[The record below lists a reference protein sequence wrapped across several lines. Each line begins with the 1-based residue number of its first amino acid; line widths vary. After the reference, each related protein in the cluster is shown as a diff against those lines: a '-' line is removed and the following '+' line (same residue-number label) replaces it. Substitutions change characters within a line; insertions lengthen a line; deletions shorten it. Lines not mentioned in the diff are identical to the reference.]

1 MTRQVVLMYHDVY
14 ADDTSESGFQNVGAM
29 PYKVTRREF
38 EQQVAL
44 IHGYCQEMGI
54 DKSNISFTFDDGGR
68 SFLYIVADVLERYG
82 FWGTFFIATAYIDTA
97 GFLTKDEII
106 ELRKRGHYIGA
117 HSHTHPE
124 RMDALEESKLHEE
137 WDVSRSK
144 LSEILD
150 APISIASIPNGFS
163 SKDVLQAMLD
173 NGITLI
179 YDSTP
184 TTKKRSYKGATIVG
198 RYAIT
203 NDMSPAS
210 VLSIVTSPYKRA
222 RITLR
227 YDILRLAKIVLGD
240 SYLRIRNHL
249 LKKSNR

>member
-1 MTRQVVLMYHDVY
+1 MTMQVVLMYHDVY
-14 ADDTSESGFQNVGAM
+14 TDDTFESGFQNVGAM
-29 PYKVTRREF
+29 PYKVTRKAF

-44 IHGYCQEMGI
+44 IHDYCQEKGI

-68 SFLYIVADVLERYG
+68 SFLYIVAEVLERYG

-97 GFLTKDEII
+97 GFLTKDEVI
-106 ELRKRGHYIGA
+106 ELRRRGHLIGS

-124 RMDALEESKLHEE
+124 RMDTLQVTKLQEE
-137 WDVSRSK
+137 WAVSCSMLSK
-144 LSEILD
+144 ILD
-150 APISIASIPNGFS
+150 EPVSMASIPNGFS
-163 SKDVLQAMLD
+163 SKGVLQAMSD

-203 NDMSPAS
+203 NDMSPES
-210 VLSIVTSPYKRA
+210 VLSIITSPYKRA

>member
-1 MTRQVVLMYHDVY
+1 MTKQVVLMYHDVY
-14 ADDTSESGFQNVGAM
+14 TDDTSESGFQNVGAM
-29 PYKVTRREF
+29 PYKVTRKAF

-44 IHGYCQEMGI
+44 IHDYCQEKGS
-54 DKSNISFTFDDGGR
+54 DKSNSSVTVDDGGR
-68 SFLYIVADVLERYG
+68 SFLYIVAEVLERYG

-97 GFLTKDEII
+97 GFLSKDDII

-124 RMDALEESKLHEE
+124 RMDTLEESKLHEE
-137 WDVSRSK
+137 WGVSCSK

-150 APISIASIPNGFS
+150 APISMASIPNGFS
-163 SKDVLQAMLD
+163 SKGVLQAMLD

-198 RYAIT
+198 RYAII

-210 VLSIVTSPYKRA
+210 VLSIITSPYKRA

-240 SYLRIRNHL
+240 TYLRIRNHL

>member
-1 MTRQVVLMYHDVY
+1 MTKRVVLMYHDVY

-29 PYKVTRREF
+29 PYKVNRKEF

-44 IHGYCQEMGI
+44 IHDYCQEKGI

-68 SFLYIVADVLERYG
+68 SFLYIVAEVLERYG

-97 GFLTKDEII
+97 GFLTKDEVL
-106 ELRKRGHYIGA
+106 ELKKRGHLIGT

-124 RMDALEESKLHEE
+124 RMDTLQGTKLQEE
-137 WDVSRSK
+137 WAVSCSI

-150 APISIASIPNGFS
+150 APMSIASIPNGFS
-163 SKDVLQAMLD
+163 SKAVLQAMID

-184 TTKKRSYKGATIVG
+184 TTKKRSYKGVTIVG

-210 VLSIVTSPYKRA
+210 VLSIIKSPYKRA
-222 RITLR
+222 SITLR
-227 YDILRLAKIVLGD
+227 YDILKFAKIVLGD
-240 SYLRIRNHL
+240 SYLRIRDRL